1 MICYDKVMNKKEL
14 EKIEMKN
21 DGKDFERFQELAR
34 KVVNVPKEELK
45 KREQDY
51 RDRKRKA

>member
-1 MICYDKVMNKKEL
+1 MNKKEL